1 MNWKI
6 WFRRLGIVVLVAALF
21 IGLLYALQERL
32 IFHQPSLSPSDAQQV
47 IDQND
52 HVEEVSFQ
60 SKDDERLHGWL
71 LHPQQRESEDTQL
84 LIYYGGNA
92 EELSMQ
98 IPEMSAHLEDWS
110 VLLVNYRGYG
120 MSEGSPGEEVLY
132 ADALTIYDEIRD
144 QLEGE
149 ITSTVLMGR
158 SLGTGVATKVASE
171 REVDGLVFVSAFD
184 TFTEVARLQ
193 FPFLPV
199 SWLLQHEFDSLSRI
213 NDTSAPLLAIAGDND
228 EIVPKERSRALLA
241 NYEGTVQFETLA
253 ERGHN
258 DLHLDESFWPLI
270 REFLDGEL

>member
-1 MNWKI
+1 M
-6 WFRRLGIVVLVAALF
+6 VLVAALF